1 MNEHL
6 PSTRT
11 QFTLEGIDMVFLVR
25 SHISLKIGRTLP
37 QQRGWIRCPQ
47 DTSPSTFQGWDE
59 FTIPSAIT

>member
-1 MNEHL
+1 
-6 PSTRT
+6 
-11 QFTLEGIDMVFLVR
+11 VR